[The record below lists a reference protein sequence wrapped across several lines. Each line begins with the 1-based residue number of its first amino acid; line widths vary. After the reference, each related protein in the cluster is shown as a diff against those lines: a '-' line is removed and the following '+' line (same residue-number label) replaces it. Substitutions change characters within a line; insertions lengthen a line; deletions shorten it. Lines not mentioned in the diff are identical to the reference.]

1 LTTNTSYKGATAT
14 QAVSDKSVLTGS
26 LPVIPTP
33 FLNGKIDYDSLLR
46 LFDHLFP
53 ELEGYTIG
61 GSTGEAVSMTIA
73 ERTELIRFAAKN
85 TPAGKTIVVGLT
97 HTDLLESQELL
108 RVASDAGVHAGL
120 VPSPYYFP
128 NSFEMVRE
136 YMRALAGAGDLPLV
150 FYDNPVTTKTAFSAA
165 QLLEL
170 AAACPT
176 IKAIKMTDHALE
188 KITALRLGGM
198 SVFAGDDVVAF
209 RSLLLGVKGSMII
222 APAVFPAAYQQTLAE
237 LAAGDEMSALET
249 FSRRVL
255 PFIHLFG
262 IGDEIAVTKGL
273 YEHLGIFRSGELRL
287 PLLASTK
294 ERLSHAILAYEF
306 CMR

>member
-1 LTTNTSYKGATAT
+1 MIYKEATVT
-14 QAVSDKSVLTGS
+14 QVALEKSTLAGS

-33 FLNGKIDYDSLLR
+33 FHNGKVDYDSLLR

-53 ELEGYTIG
+53 DLDGYTIG
-61 GSTGEAVSMTIA
+61 GSTGEAVSMTMT
-73 ERTELIRFAAKN
+73 ERLELIRFAASN
-85 TPAGKTIVVGLT
+85 TPAGKTIVIGLT
-97 HTDLLESQELL
+97 HTDLQESQELL
-108 RVASDAGVHAGL
+108 RAASDAGVHAGL

-136 YMRALAGAGDLPLV
+136 YMRALAGAGNLPLV
-150 FYDNPVTTKTAFSAA
+150 FYDNPVTTKTAFSAT

-170 AAACPT
+170 VQVCPS

-188 KITALRLGGM
+188 KVTALKDGGID
-198 SVFAGDDVVAF
+198 VFAGDDVVAF

-222 APAVFPAAYQQTLAE
+222 APAIFPVAYQKTISQLASGDQT
-237 LAAGDEMSALET
+237 GALET
-249 FSRRVL
+249 FSLKIL

-287 PLLASTK
+287 PLLPSSK
-294 ERLSHAILAYEF
+294 VRLSHAILAYEF
-306 CMR
+306 CTR